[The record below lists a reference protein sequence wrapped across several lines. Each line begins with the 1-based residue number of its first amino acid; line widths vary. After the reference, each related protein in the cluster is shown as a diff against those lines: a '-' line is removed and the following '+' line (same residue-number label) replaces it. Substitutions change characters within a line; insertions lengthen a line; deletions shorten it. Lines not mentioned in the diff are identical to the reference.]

1 MLAKFFNV
9 TSVRYLSNKGLKS
22 VLDYLDVNKTG
33 NNWCTSWNDGN
44 YPIDFDN
51 DWYLFSTLRA
61 RITNGEHDI
70 LLGTREGKSI
80 RFSETNVRASGR
92 KTMGV
97 RGIRLSSA
105 DDYVVGMLVVKREG
119 TILVATEKGYGKR
132 TDVIQYRTQ
141 TRGGKGVLTMRCT
154 DKTGK
159 MVKIMEVVDSDDLI
173 VITDAGVLMRQPIE
187 AIRTIGRVTQ
197 GVRLV
202 KLDDGSSISSI
213 TRVMKEAEKKDSN
226 NDEPKEDKE
235 SPEN

>member
-1 MLAKFFNV
+1 
-9 TSVRYLSNKGLKS
+9 
-22 VLDYLDVNKTG
+22 
-33 NNWCTSWNDGN
+33 
-44 YPIDFDN
+44 
-51 DWYLFSTLRA
+51 
-61 RITNGEHDI
+61 
-70 LLGTREGKSI
+70 
-80 RFSETNVRASGR
+80 
-92 KTMGV
+92 MGV
-97 RGIRLSSA
+97 RGIRLSSS

-141 TRGGKGVLTMRCT
+141 TRGGKGVLTMSCT

>member
-1 MLAKFFNV
+1 
-9 TSVRYLSNKGLKS
+9 
-22 VLDYLDVNKTG
+22 
-33 NNWCTSWNDGN
+33 
-44 YPIDFDN
+44 
-51 DWYLFSTLRA
+51 
-61 RITNGEHDI
+61 
-70 LLGTREGKSI
+70 
-80 RFSETNVRASGR
+80 
-92 KTMGV
+92 MGV
-97 RGIRLSSA
+97 RGIRLSSS
-105 DDYVVGMLVVKREG
+105 DDHVVGMLIVKREG

-154 DKTGK
+154 EKTGK

-202 KLDDGSSISSI
+202 KLDGGSSISSI
-213 TRVMKEAEKKDSN
+213 TRVMKEAEKKDNSN
-226 NDEPKEDKE
+226 KEPKEEKE